1 MGSVCDACYAI
12 KKRNKIF
19 DALSIV
25 IWGTKLRLKLANQVF
40 RELTFKIFEPLI
52 TIVKKNQ
59 LVRKDNRSA
68 SRSQSAS
75 RKDGAPQEAMS
86 VAGCRIYLQ

>member
-1 MGSVCDACYAI
+1 MG
-12 KKRNKIF
+12 NKVKIE
-19 DALSIV
+19 ASKSSISR
-25 IWGTKLRLKLANQVF
+25 TKL
-40 RELTFKIFEPLI
+40 TFMIFEPLI
-52 TIVKKNQ
+52 TILKKNQ

-86 VAGCRIYLQ
+86 VTGCRIYLQ

>member
-12 KKRNKIF
+12 KKRNKNF

-52 TIVKKNQ
+52 TTVKKISLLEKITDQRAGANQ
-59 LVRKDNRSA
+59 RAEKMVLLRR
-68 SRSQSAS
+68 R
-75 RKDGAPQEAMS
+75 
-86 VAGCRIYLQ
+86 

>member
-25 IWGTKLRLKLANQVF
+25 IWGNKVKIEASKSSISRTNFQ
-40 RELTFKIFEPLI
+40 IFEPLI

-59 LVRKDNRSA
+59 LVRKITYQRA
-68 SRSQSAS
+68 
-75 RKDGAPQEAMS
+75 GANQRAEKM
-86 VAGCRIYLQ
+86 VLLRRR